1 MGDKRMCEHGACSS
15 IANKSK
21 DEMFGCSR
29 DVDCR
34 ICGRRHQ
41 ESLECGPPYPLQEIQ
56 IVIEDAE
63 NFFRDVYLKY
73 DERKWLNNHF
83 AKLRKE
89 VGIPVEKIYRNPFFN
104 FKKKKFSFSE
114 IVKNLESRG
123 LSMENVEIEDICPE
137 QYRYNPST
145 QSLQK
150 ISSVLTDLKRIILRC
165 ASMTER
171 QDKMAKEIL
180 KNLKK
185 VLRLT

>member
-1 MGDKRMCEHGACSS
+1 MGDKRMCKHGACSGV
-15 IANKSK
+15 ANKSK

-56 IVIEDAE
+56 IVIENAE
-63 NFFRDVYLKY
+63 NFFRDVSLKH

-89 VGIPVEKIYRNPFFN
+89 VGIPIEKIYRNPFLN

-114 IVKNLESRG
+114 IVKHLESRG
-123 LSMENVEIEDICPE
+123 LSMENVEREDVCPE
-137 QYRYNPST
+137 QYRYNPSI

-150 ISSVLTDLKRIILRC
+150 ISSVLTDLKRTILRC

-171 QDKMAKEIL
+171 QDKTAQEIS